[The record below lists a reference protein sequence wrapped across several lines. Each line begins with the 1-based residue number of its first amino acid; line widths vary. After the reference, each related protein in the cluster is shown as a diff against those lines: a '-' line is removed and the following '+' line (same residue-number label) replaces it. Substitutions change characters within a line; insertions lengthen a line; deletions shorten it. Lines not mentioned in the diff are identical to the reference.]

1 MFYSLDRFRNAIQK
15 MIGENCVT
23 VHTICYGKRPSRFTI
38 SLHFIQVI
46 LSGQASKSSV
56 LLSSL
61 SIYCNYDFLTLLGFQ
76 NQGGR
81 TIWVS
86 GAVHKRA
93 DSVPGVAGQG
103 FRAVFRACD
112 SQVLSSQFPC
122 FSSDQLPKAPLSPQH
137 VRPIPFY
144 AIPATFCNSG
154 PFTKIKLNVPC
165 SR

>member
-1 MFYSLDRFRNAIQK
+1 MPACSSGDWLKEDQSSTSTSIETYLVYVVQQQSW
-15 MIGENCVT
+15 
-23 VHTICYGKRPSRFTI
+23 H
-38 SLHFIQVI
+38 I
-46 LSGQASKSSV
+46 L
-56 LLSSL
+56 LRMRSSL
-61 SIYCNYDFLTLLGFQ
+61 RVKVGAKITTIRAVLCSRDIPSVYGRSLALLGFQ

-154 PFTKIKLNVPC
+154 PFTKI
-165 SR
+165 